1 MPAQKKYDEETMARA
16 VRMYR
21 DRLVEDPKISQRAAR
36 EEVGELLGINPSTL
50 RNWIRRDDELNSTS
64 TGGGSAAGGGESLSD
79 EVTRLRRENAK
90 LRRANDILKTSSA
103 FFAAAELD
111 RQLGS

>member
-21 DRLVEDPKISQRAAR
+21 DRLVEDPKVSQRAAR
-36 EEVGELLGINPSTL
+36 EEVGVLLGINPSTL
-50 RNWIRRDDELNSTS
+50 RNWIRRDDELNGLS
-64 TGGGSAAGGGESLSD
+64 TGGSVAGGESLSD

>member
-1 MPAQKKYDEETMARA
+1 MPATKKYDEETMARA

-21 DRLVEDPKISQRAAR
+21 DRLAEGGISQRGAR
-36 EEVGELLGINPSTL
+36 EEVGQLLGINSSTL
-50 RNWIRRDDELNSTS
+50 RNWIRRDDDLNGETT
-64 TGGGSAAGGGESLSD
+64 TGTGGESLTE
-79 EVTRLRRENAK
+79 EVARLRRENAK

>member
-1 MPAQKKYDEETMARA
+1 MARA

-21 DRLVEDPKISQRAAR
+21 DRLAEGGISQRGAR
-36 EEVGELLGINPSTL
+36 EEVGQLLGINSSTL
-50 RNWIRRDDELNSTS
+50 RNWIRRDDELDGEATS
-64 TGGGSAAGGGESLSD
+64 AVASEGESLTE
-79 EVTRLRRENAK
+79 EVARLRRENAR

>member
-1 MPAQKKYDEETMARA
+1 MARA

-21 DRLVEDPKISQRAAR
+21 DRLAEGGISQRGAR
-36 EEVGELLGINPSTL
+36 DEVGQLLGINPSTL
-50 RNWIRRDDELNSTS
+50 RNWIRRDDELN
-64 TGGGSAAGGGESLSD
+64 GDAINVAGGESLSE
-79 EVTRLRRENAK
+79 EVVRLRRENAK

>member
-1 MPAQKKYDEETMARA
+1 MPAIKKYDEETVARA

-21 DRLVEDPKISQRAAR
+21 DRLAEGGISRRGAR
-36 EEVGELLGINPSTL
+36 DEVGQMLGVNSSTL
-50 RNWIRRDDELNSTS
+50 RNWIRRDDELNGDATNV
-64 TGGGSAAGGGESLSD
+64 AGGESLTE
-79 EVTRLRRENAK
+79 EVARLRRENAR

-111 RQLGS
+111 RQLGN

>member
-1 MPAQKKYDEETMARA
+1 MPATKKYDEETMARA

-21 DRLVEDPKISQRAAR
+21 DRLAEGEISQRGAR
-36 EEVGELLGINPSTL
+36 EEVGQLLGINSSTL
-50 RNWIRRDDELNSTS
+50 RNWIRRDDDLHREATDIGA
-64 TGGGSAAGGGESLSD
+64 TGGESLTE
-79 EVTRLRRENAK
+79 EVARLRRENAK